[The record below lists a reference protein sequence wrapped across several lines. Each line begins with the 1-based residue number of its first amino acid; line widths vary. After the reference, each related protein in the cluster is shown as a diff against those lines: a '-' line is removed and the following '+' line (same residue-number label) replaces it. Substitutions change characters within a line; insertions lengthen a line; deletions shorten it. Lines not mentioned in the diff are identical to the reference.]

1 MNTKPATAWVEF
13 GTRERMTAALER
25 EKSRR
30 IMLSSEQRWRTR
42 GLSRDQAM
50 DVRRRWRDHV
60 DQLREAGRL
69 LDVVDVLAAYGIRQE
84 LARRGWNRDWPE
96 VPVEARISNRWPGS
110 HDGGYPESIP
120 LRLPGDLAD
129 QVLSACWHTSC
140 EAIRGIRE
148 WSAELGIP
156 VPRRPPS
163 AVGEGA
169 LAEYERLAAQVT
181 TVGDIYRAGLKHGIE
196 TAESLSQRRKS
207 LPEASEVSG
216 QDGN

>member
-13 GTRERMTAALER
+13 GTRERMTMALDR

-30 IMLSSEQRWRTR
+30 IILSSEQRWRANA
-42 GLSRDQAM
+42 LSRDQAM
-50 DVRRRWRDHV
+50 VVRQRWREHV
-60 DQLREAGRL
+60 DQLRKAGKL
-69 LDVVDVLAAYGIRQE
+69 LDGVDVLAAYGIRQE
-84 LARRGWNRDWPE
+84 LTRRGWDHDWPE
-96 VPVEARISNRWPGS
+96 VPVEARISQRWPGS
-110 HDGGYPESIP
+110 LDGGYPESIP

-129 QVLSACWHTSC
+129 RVLSACWHTSS

-163 AVGEGA
+163 TVGEDA
-169 LAEYERLAAQVT
+169 LAQYERLAAQVT
-181 TVGDIYRAGLKHGIE
+181 TVGDIYRAGLKHGIG

-207 LPEASEVSG
+207 FPEPSEVPV

>member
-13 GTRERMTAALER
+13 GTRERMTSALDR

-30 IMLSSEQRWRTR
+30 IMLSSEQRWRIQ
-42 GLSRDQAM
+42 GLSRDQALE
-50 DVRRRWRDHV
+50 VRQRWREHV
-60 DQLREAGRL
+60 DQLREAGKL
-69 LDVVDVLAAYGIRQE
+69 LDVVDVLAAYGIRRE
-84 LARRGWNRDWPE
+84 LTRRGWNHDWPE

-129 QVLSACWHTSC
+129 RVLSACWHTSS

-163 AVGEGA
+163 TVGEDA

-181 TVGDIYRAGLKHGIE
+181 TVGDIYRAGLKHGIG
-196 TAESLSQRRKS
+196 TAESLSLRQKR
-207 LPEASEVSG
+207 LPEPSEVSV